1 MTSLTGTWTLIRF
14 ILRRDRIRLPIWII
28 GIVGFF
34 LLLAASFPE
43 IFPTEQERQARAQ
56 LMSNPTAIA
65 FRGPGFGLED
75 YTYGVIMAHELMG
88 YGMVAVALMSIFL
101 VVRHT
106 RAEEESGRLE
116 LVRSSI
122 VGRYASPVAALTV
135 AIVANIVIAGLFA
148 GLLPLAHDDYSMAGS
163 LAFGLATGSVGV
175 IFAGVGAIT
184 AQLTEYGRGASSM
197 ASLALGVSYLIRAI
211 GDVQENALSWLS
223 PIGWGQQMRPFVDER
238 WWPLA
243 LPAAVSIIL
252 IASVFVLINRRDV
265 GAGILPQKPGPER
278 ASNLLINPIGFVL
291 RQQRGS
297 IIGWT
302 LGVVVIGVAFG
313 TLIGEVEGFIAENP
327 QIEEFLAATG
337 GTTPIDG
344 FLGMLVMIMA
354 FLATGFA
361 VPSAMRPRAEES
373 EGRAEPVLSTALARP
388 RWLGSYLLVAMSG
401 SALILLAGAG
411 SLGILAAVDQDDTS
425 LLFSTLGAALA
436 YIPAIWLVIGIAAAL
451 YGALP
456 RLLVLPWVVLIF
468 GVFAG
473 LFGDMV
479 NLPAWARALSPFEH
493 VPDLP
498 GGTLEIWPIAIL
510 ATLAMLLIA
519 LGQASFRSRDL
530 EMS

>member
-1 MTSLTGTWTLIRF
+1 MKSLTGTWTLIRF
-14 ILRRDRIRLPIWII
+14 ILRRDRIRIPIWII

-34 LLLAASFPE
+34 LLLAVSFPE

-88 YGMVAVALMSIFL
+88 YGMIAVALMSIFL

-122 VGRYASPVAALTV
+122 VGRYAPPVAALTV
-135 AIVANIVIAGLFA
+135 AIGANVVIAGLFA
-148 GLLPLAHDDYSMAGS
+148 GLLPMAHSDYSTSGA
-163 LAFGLATGSVGV
+163 LAFGLATGSVGIV
-175 IFAGVGAIT
+175 FAAVGAIT

-197 ASLALGVSYLIRAI
+197 AALVLGASYLIRAV
-211 GDVQENALSWLS
+211 GDVQENWISWLS
-223 PIGWGQQMRPFVDER
+223 PFGWGQQMRPFVDEL

-243 LPAAVSIIL
+243 LPMGISL
-252 IASVFVLINRRDV
+252 LLLASVFLLINRRDV
-265 GAGILPQKPGPER
+265 GAGILPQKPGPAR
-278 ASNLLINPIGFVL
+278 ASDMLVNPVGFVF

-297 IIGWT
+297 IIGWA

-313 TLIGEVEGFIAENP
+313 TLIGEVEGFIADNP
-327 QIEEFLAATG
+327 QIADFLDATG
-337 GTTPIDG
+337 AASPIDG
-344 FLGMLVMIMA
+344 FLGLLVMIMA

-361 VPSAMRPRAEES
+361 VSSAMRPRAEES

-388 RWLGSYLLVAMSG
+388 RWLGSYLTVAMAG
-401 SALILLAGAG
+401 SATILLAGAA
-411 SLGILAAVDQDDTS
+411 SLGIMAAADQGDS
-425 LLFSTLGAALA
+425 GLLTGTLGAALA

-451 YGALP
+451 FGARP
-456 RLLVLPWVVLIF
+456 GLLVLPWIVLIF
-468 GVFAG
+468 AVFAG
-473 LFGDMV
+473 LFADMV
-479 NLPAWARALSPFEH
+479 NMPNWARVLSPFEH

-498 GGTLEIWPIAIL
+498 GGTFEIWPIAIL
-510 ATLAMLLIA
+510 AFLAALLIGI
-519 LGQASFRSRDL
+519 GQASFRSRDL